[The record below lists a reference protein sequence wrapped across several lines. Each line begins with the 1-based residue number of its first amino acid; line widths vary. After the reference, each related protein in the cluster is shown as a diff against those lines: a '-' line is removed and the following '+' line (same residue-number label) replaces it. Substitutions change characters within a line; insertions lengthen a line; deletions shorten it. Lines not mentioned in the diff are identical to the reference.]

1 MSNKIVIWGS
11 SGHALVVAD
20 IIKLE
25 GKLEIVGFLDDVN
38 TERHQDFFCCAE
50 ILGGKEVLE
59 KIRSKGV
66 KNIVLAFGNCQAR
79 LKIAQLLSE
88 MGFRLVTVIHPN
100 TTIASDVEIGDG
112 TVICGGVVINPGV
125 KIGHNVII
133 NTSASVD
140 HECSIG
146 NGVHISP
153 GVHLAG
159 NVSVGQA
166 TWIGI
171 GTTVIEKVKI
181 GSNSIVGAGTL
192 VLKDIPDSVVA
203 YGTPAKVIKNMNYDD

>member
-1 MSNKIVIWGS
+1 MSNKIIIWGS

-25 GKLEIVGFLDDVN
+25 GKFEIFGFLDDVN
-38 TERHQDFFCCAE
+38 TERHGDSFYCAK
-50 ILGGKEVLE
+50 ILGGREVLE
-59 KIRSKGV
+59 KVKEQGV
-66 KNIVLAFGNCQAR
+66 KNIILAFGNCQAR
-79 LKIAQLLSE
+79 LNIAQLLAE
-88 MGFRLVTVIHPN
+88 MEFRLVTVIHPN
-100 TTIASDVEIGDG
+100 TTIATDAKIGEG
-112 TVICGGVVINPGV
+112 TVICAGAVINPGV
-125 KIGHNVII
+125 KIGHNVIV
-133 NTSASVD
+133 NTSASID
-140 HECSIG
+140 HECEIG
-146 NGVHISP
+146 NGAHISP

-171 GTTVIEKVKI
+171 GTTVIERITI

-203 YGTPAKVIKNMNYDD
+203 YGTPARVIKSVNYDD